1 MGRGLTILLV
11 ISLVVNGFLAA
22 TVIFGAKHHAH
33 LVPLPGDLSARGAF
47 HDLEA
52 LTPEERDAFRAVF
65 KQKRGDIRKTVHGV
79 MSLRTAF
86 GEALA
91 ADPWDRARV
100 EKALGDLTAAEGARQ
115 TAVSMLLIDA
125 FETLPAEKRKA
136 LVEEAS
142 KHPGDWRSHRDRR
155 RKFDRR
161 LEPPPP
167 NGAGPPPFD
176 EDAPPPDEPDEE
188 VAPPPD

>member
-1 MGRGLTILLV
+1 MGRGLTVLLIL
-11 ISLVVNGFLAA
+11 SLAA
-22 TVIFGAKHHAH
+22 NVFLGGFVAGRFVGGPPHHPH
-33 LVPLPGDLSARGAF
+33 LMPMPGDLSARGAF
-47 HDLEA
+47 RDLEA

-65 KQKRGDIRKTVHGV
+65 KQKRGEFRKTMHDVFT
-79 MSLRTAF
+79 LRTAF

-100 EKALGDLTAAEGARQ
+100 EKALADLTAAEGARQ

-161 LEPPPP
+161 LEPPP
-167 NGAGPPPFD
+167 GEG
-176 EDAPPPDEPDEE
+176 PPPDEEE
-188 VAPPPD
+188 TVPPPD